1 MNNDEIHDKNTK
13 KNKQK
18 KNPSELMVRN
28 TPTYGRIEIQT
39 WMHHL
44 AVRTTAGL
52 RHHNENEI

>member
-13 KNKQK
+13 KTKQK
-18 KNPSELMVRN
+18 KPSELMVRN

-39 WMHHL
+39 SMHHL

-52 RHHNENEI
+52 RHHNENDI